1 VAELDRVREQIA
13 YLKFWQGIMVVTDI
27 SLVGWL
33 ITAADDATF
42 ALYAMALGTVAALSL
57 GIMKL
62 HRRIELR
69 IEATA
74 RL

>member
-1 VAELDRVREQIA
+1 MAELDRVREQIA

>member
-1 VAELDRVREQIA
+1 MREQIA

-33 ITAADDATF
+33 ITASDDATF

-74 RL
+74 HL

>member
-1 VAELDRVREQIA
+1 VAEIDRVREQIA

-33 ITAADDATF
+33 ITASDDATF

>member
-1 VAELDRVREQIA
+1 MREQIA

>member
-1 VAELDRVREQIA
+1 MREQIA
-13 YLKFWQGIMVVTDI
+13 YLKFWQGIMVVIDI

-33 ITAADDATF
+33 ITASDDATF